1 MTGMKEYQFTM
12 TVSALDCTGCGSCAN
27 VCPGKKGAKA
37 LAMENL
43 EANMGE
49 QKYFDYGVTLRLKK
63 MLSQNSKRQLL
74 REASSNSRFLSSQE
88 LVLDVVRH
96 LTQN

>member
-1 MTGMKEYQFTM
+1 MTGMKDEYQFTM

-43 EANMGE
+43 EANMG
-49 QKYFDYGVTLRLKK
+49 
-63 MLSQNSKRQLL
+63 
-74 REASSNSRFLSSQE
+74 
-88 LVLDVVRH
+88 
-96 LTQN
+96 

>member
-1 MTGMKEYQFTM
+1 M

-43 EANMGE
+43 EANMEE
-49 QKYFDYGVTLRLKK
+49 QKYFDYG
-63 MLSQNSKRQLL
+63 
-74 REASSNSRFLSSQE
+74 SNSSG
-88 LVLDVVRH
+88 
-96 LTQN
+96 